1 MPDDF
6 TQVTVLN
13 KSDLLKKKII
23 RLMEL
28 QKKIGKQL
36 TIILKIKYLNNKLL
50 EKEKKLLIKESFL
63 ILKIKIKLKKRIK

>member
-1 MPDDF
+1 MNLLIFKKKEQLLSEMPDDF

-36 TIILKIKYLNNKLL
+36 TIILKIK
-50 EKEKKLLIKESFL
+50 
-63 ILKIKIKLKKRIK
+63 

>member
-13 KSDLLKKKII
+13 KSDLLKKKNNQ
-23 RLMEL
+23 LMEL

-36 TIILKIKYLNNKLL
+36 TIILKIK
-50 EKEKKLLIKESFL
+50 
-63 ILKIKIKLKKRIK
+63 